1 MRTLMF
7 VIFLCLVSNSVFA
20 ASFETGMDAYERGDY
35 TVAFREFKTRAGAG
49 DPDSQYMLG
58 RLYARGAGV
67 IQDYIQAHKWY
78 NLASSR
84 GHSKAADAR
93 DNIAKQMTAKQVARA
108 QAQAR
113 AWQPEGAMVPE
124 EPGEAPVSRSII
136 AAIQQSLN
144 ALGYDA
150 GVGDGVM
157 GSKTRRAIRRYQRD
171 HGLQP
176 NGQPSRA
183 LLDHLSKTRAEGP
196 PVDIVAPQPTWPWQ
210 RLLVHDTFRDGN
222 YTANPTWTVVS
233 GKFQVEKG
241 FGLRSVQEALSRPQ
255 AQDLPSAILDMVMKE
270 VVQSQVG
277 PPGTKA
283 EIYLGR
289 NIDNAFAI
297 KLKLTARQV
306 SGPLAFGPFQGG
318 QRASG
323 YRLYFIP
330 GATRALELRRL
341 TRSGTSVVQVSQRPL
356 NLQYNR
362 EHILLWTRDKNG
374 QMTVSVDGQEVFR
387 VTDRGFSDPFH
398 GFNFIDHGGDYILGE
413 ILIQVA
419 D

>member
-1 MRTLMF
+1 MRVLMIA
-7 VIFLCLVSNSVFA
+7 IFLCLVSSSLFA
-20 ASFETGMDAYERGDY
+20 ASFDVGMDAYERQDY
-35 TVAFREFKTRAGAG
+35 ATAFREFKARAEVG

-58 RLYARGAGV
+58 RLYARGTGV
-67 IQDYIQAHKWY
+67 IQDYIPAHKWY
-78 NLASSR
+78 NLAASR
-84 GHSKAADAR
+84 GHDKAVGAR
-93 DNIAKQMTAKQVARA
+93 DKLAKQMTAKQVAQA

-113 AWQPEGAMVPE
+113 AWQPKGTLIPGKKSKTQVP
-124 EPGEAPVSRSII
+124 PSII

-144 ALGYDA
+144 TLGYKA
-150 GVGDGVM
+150 GVGDGTM
-157 GSKTRRAIRRYQRD
+157 RSKTRKAIRRYQRD
-171 HGLQP
+171 QRLP
-176 NGQPSRA
+176 IDGQPSRA

-210 RLLVHDTFRDGN
+210 RLLVHDTFRDGD
-222 YTANPTWTVVS
+222 YTANPVWTVVS

-241 FGLRSVQEALSRPQ
+241 FGLRSVQEVLSRPQ

-270 VVQSQVG
+270 VVQAQVG
-277 PPGTKA
+277 PPGAQA

-306 SGPLAFGPFQGG
+306 GGPLAFGPFQGG

-362 EHILLWTRDKNG
+362 EHTLLWTRDKNG
-374 QMTVSVDGQEVFR
+374 QMIVSVDGQEVFR

-398 GFNFIDHGGDYILGE
+398 GFNFINHGGDYILGE
-413 ILIQVA
+413 VLIQGA